1 MPRWLLLLM
10 RKVNKLMKFMDIN
23 TLMKR
28 FSFVAFTACICSLS
42 IGSSFAQSVEQLQQ
56 LRERAQ
62 QTQNGPS
69 AQSVSPLSI
78 SAQRTLPGATSASNA
93 MGQFSTQ
100 PRNGV
105 TLPGEPTIDTVFPAQ
120 APMEN
125 PPFAANLFIGGFESE
140 RSSGLNDNYL
150 IAPGDKISIWL
161 WGAVNFSDVVTV
173 DNQGN
178 IFIPNIGP
186 VRIANTPA
194 GSVNQTVTAKIRQV
208 YTNDVNV
215 YVNLLTSTPVS
226 LYVSGPVLRP
236 GQYAGLA
243 SDSVLYYLKRAGGID
258 FQRGSFRQIDIVR
271 NGKVVASADLY
282 AFFRNGK
289 LPEISFKDGDTIL
302 VHPIGNTIVV
312 ETGARNSFTF
322 EFLNEELNGDV
333 VNYFARP
340 GEFASHASVSG
351 IRNNKQFARYLSVE
365 EFASLELSAGD
376 TVEYIADHEP
386 QIYRINVAG
395 AFAGASQIMV
405 DKGARLID
413 VLDHIE
419 ADTTLSDTQNIYI
432 LRESVAMKQKE
443 IIEEGLRRL
452 ERSMYTAPISS
463 TGEGAIRAQEA
474 QLVAD
479 FIARA
484 RQVEPQGRVVVSENG
499 EIANI
504 LLEPNDTIVIPE
516 VTDLVHVG
524 GEVLLPQSVVFNPD
538 ATTEDYVAWAGGFT
552 ERAEDDRILIVR
564 KNGNVTF
571 TSLNDSFL
579 SSNDNKLEPGDQ
591 IIVLPAIDTKL
602 LQAVKDITQIVFQIA
617 VATNAA
623 TN

>member
-1 MPRWLLLLM
+1 MNRMSKSIMKKIAITLTSTVVLSLLSTN
-10 RKVNKLMKFMDIN
+10 V
-23 TLMKR
+23 
-28 FSFVAFTACICSLS
+28 FSQTVD
-42 IGSSFAQSVEQLQQ
+42 QLQQ
-56 LRERAQ
+56 LRQRAQ
-62 QTQNGPS
+62 EAGVSGTASP
-69 AQSVSPLSI
+69 SVSPLSI
-78 SAQRTLPGATSASNA
+78 SSQRSLPRASNPTNS

-100 PRNGV
+100 PRDGMS
-105 TLPGEPTIDTVFPAQ
+105 LPGEPTYESVFPMQ
-120 APMEN
+120 EPMEN

-140 RSSGLNDNYL
+140 RSNGLNDNYL
-150 IAPGDKISIWL
+150 VAPGDKISIWI
-161 WGAVNFSDVVTV
+161 WGAINYSDVVTV

-178 IFIPNIGP
+178 IFLPNIGP
-186 VRIANTPA
+186 VRVANTPA

-226 LYVSGPVLRP
+226 IFVSGPVLRP

-258 FQRGSFRQIDIVR
+258 FSRGSFRQIDIVR

-282 AFFRNGK
+282 AFFRDGT
-289 LPEISFKDGDTIL
+289 LPALSFRDGDTIL

-312 ETGARNSFTF
+312 KTGARNSFTF
-322 EFLNEELNGDV
+322 EFLNTELNGEV
-333 VNYFARP
+333 VNYFSRP
-340 GEFASHASVSG
+340 GEFASHASIAGV
-351 IRNNKQFARYLSVE
+351 RDNKQFARYLSID
-365 EFASLELSAGD
+365 EFAALPLAAGD

-395 AFAGASQIMV
+395 AFSGASQVMV
-405 DKGARLID
+405 DKGTRLID

-419 ADTTLSDTQNIYI
+419 ADTVLSDTQNIYL
-432 LRESVAMKQKE
+432 LRESVAEKQKE
-443 IIEEGLRRL
+443 IIEEGLQRL

-484 RQVEPQGRVVVSENG
+484 REVEPQGRVVVSENG
-499 EIANI
+499 DIANI

-516 VTDLVHVG
+516 VTDLIHVG

-538 ATTEDYVAWAGGFT
+538 ATAEDYVAWAGGFT
-552 ERAEDDRILIVR
+552 ERAESDRILIVR

-571 TSLNDSFL
+571 TSIDDSFL
-579 SSNDNKLEPGDQ
+579 SNNTSTLAPGDQ

-602 LQAVKDITQIVFQIA
+602 LQAVKDMTQIIYQIA
-617 VATNAA
+617 IAANVATN
-623 TN
+623 

>member
-1 MPRWLLLLM
+1 MKMLLKTLLLTVATASLA
-10 RKVNKLMKFMDIN
+10 V
-23 TLMKR
+23 TLDVK
-28 FSFVAFTACICSLS
+28 
-42 IGSSFAQSVEQLQQ
+42 AQSLEQLQE
-56 LRERAQ
+56 LRQRAQ
-62 QTQNGPS
+62 QNDSTSTVNP
-69 AQSVSPLSI
+69 SVSPLDI
-78 SAQRTLPGATSASNA
+78 SSQRTLPGASSVTNT

-100 PRNGV
+100 PRNGQN
-105 TLPGEPTIDTVFPAQ
+105 LPGEPTIESVFPAQ
-120 APMEN
+120 SPMDN

-140 RSSGLNDNYL
+140 RSTGLNDNYL
-150 IAPGDKISIWL
+150 VAPGDKISIWI
-161 WGAVNFSDVVTV
+161 WGAVNFSNVVTV

-186 VRIANTPA
+186 IHIANTPA
-194 GSVNQTVTAKIRQV
+194 GSVNQTVAAKIRQV

-226 LYVSGPVLRP
+226 VYVSGPVLRP

-243 SDSVLYYLKRAGGID
+243 SDSVLYYLKRAGGVD
-258 FQRGSFRQIDIVR
+258 FQRGSFRQIDVIR
-271 NGKVVASADLY
+271 NNKVVASADLY

-289 LPEISFKDGDTIL
+289 LPNLSFKDGDTIL

-322 EFLNEELNGDV
+322 EFLNEELNGGV

-340 GEFASHASVSG
+340 GEFASHASVAG
-351 IRNNKQFARYLSVE
+351 VRNNKQFARYLSIDD
-365 EFASLELSAGD
+365 FALLPLKAGD
-376 TVEYIADHEP
+376 TVEYVADHEP

-395 AFAGASQIMV
+395 AFAGASQVMV

-419 ADTTLSDTQNIYI
+419 IDSKLSDTQNIYL
-432 LRESVAMKQKE
+432 LRESVALKQKE
-443 IIEEGLRRL
+443 IIEEGLQRL

-484 RQVEPQGRVVVSENG
+484 REVEPQGRVVVSQNG

-516 VTDLVHVG
+516 VTDLIHVG
-524 GEVLLPQSVVFNPD
+524 GEVLLPQSIVFNPE

-552 ERAEDDRILIVR
+552 ERAEDERILIMH
-564 KNGNVTF
+564 KNGNVSF
-571 TSLNDSFL
+571 VSVDSSFL
-579 SSNDNKLEPGDQ
+579 YSEQVSLVPGDQ
-591 IIVLPAIDTKL
+591 IIVLPAIDMKIM
-602 LQAVKDITQIVFQIA
+602 QAVKDVTQIIFQIA
-617 VATNAA
+617 VAANAIDR
-623 TN
+623 

>member
-1 MPRWLLLLM
+1 MKMLLKTLLLTVAAASLA
-10 RKVNKLMKFMDIN
+10 V
-23 TLMKR
+23 TLDVK
-28 FSFVAFTACICSLS
+28 
-42 IGSSFAQSVEQLQQ
+42 AQSFEQLQE
-56 LRERAQ
+56 LRQRAQ
-62 QTQNGPS
+62 QSDSTSTVNP
-69 AQSVSPLSI
+69 SVSPLDI
-78 SAQRTLPGATSASNA
+78 SSQRTLPGASSATNS

-100 PRNGV
+100 PRNGQN
-105 TLPGEPTIDTVFPAQ
+105 LPGEPTIESVFPAQ
-120 APMEN
+120 SPMDN

-140 RSSGLNDNYL
+140 RSTGLNDNYL
-150 IAPGDKISIWL
+150 VAPGDKISIWI
-161 WGAVNFSDVVTV
+161 WGAVNFSNVVTV

-186 VRIANTPA
+186 IRIANTPA

-226 LYVSGPVLRP
+226 VYVSGPVLRP

-243 SDSVLYYLKRAGGID
+243 SDSVLYYLKRAGGVD
-258 FQRGSFRQIDIVR
+258 FQRGSFRQIDVIR
-271 NGKVVASADLY
+271 NNKVVASADLY

-289 LPEISFKDGDTIL
+289 LPNLSFKDGDTIL

-322 EFLNEELNGDV
+322 EFLNEELNGGV

-340 GEFASHASVSG
+340 GEFASHASVAG
-351 IRNNKQFARYLSVE
+351 VRNNKQFARYLSIDD
-365 EFASLELSAGD
+365 FALLPLKAGD
-376 TVEYIADHEP
+376 TVEYVADHEP

-395 AFAGASQIMV
+395 AFAGASQVMV

-419 ADTTLSDTQNIYI
+419 IDSKLSDTQNIYL
-432 LRESVAMKQKE
+432 LRESVALKQKE
-443 IIEEGLRRL
+443 IIEEGLQRL

-484 RQVEPQGRVVVSENG
+484 REVEPQGRVVVSQNG

-516 VTDLVHVG
+516 VTDLIHVG
-524 GEVLLPQSVVFNPD
+524 GEVLLPQSIVFNPD

-552 ERAEDDRILIVR
+552 ERAEDERILIMH
-564 KNGNVTF
+564 KNGNVSF
-571 TSLNDSFL
+571 VSVDSSFL
-579 SSNDNKLEPGDQ
+579 YSEQVSLVPGDQ
-591 IIVLPAIDTKL
+591 IIVLPAIDMKIM
-602 LQAVKDITQIVFQIA
+602 QAVKDVTQIIFQIA
-617 VATNAA
+617 VAANAIDR
-623 TN
+623 

>member
-1 MPRWLLLLM
+1 MQSTSIKKTLKRLTLAACATSLLFAY
-10 RKVNKLMKFMDIN
+10 VG
-23 TLMKR
+23 
-28 FSFVAFTACICSLS
+28 TAS
-42 IGSSFAQSVEQLQQ
+42 AQSVEQLQQ

-62 QTQNGPS
+62 QSQSSGIAN
-69 AQSVSPLSI
+69 QSVSPLSI
-78 SAQRTLPGATSASNA
+78 STQRTLPGASSSANT

-105 TLPGEPTIDTVFPAQ
+105 NLPGEPTIDTVFPAQ

-125 PPFAANLFIGGFESE
+125 PPFAANLFIGGFIGGFESE

-150 IAPGDKISIWL
+150 VAPGDKISIWL

-173 DNQGN
+173 DNQG
-178 IFIPNIGP
+178 
-186 VRIANTPA
+186 

-226 LYVSGPVLRP
+226 IFVSGPVLRP

-258 FQRGSFRQIDIVR
+258 FRRGSFRQIDVVR
-271 NGKVVASADLY
+271 NGEVVATADLY

-289 LPEISFKDGDTIL
+289 LPQMSFKDGDTIL

-322 EFLNEELNGDV
+322 EFLNEELNGGV

-351 IRNNKQFARYLSVE
+351 IRNNKQFARYLSLD
-365 EFASLELSAGD
+365 EFASLELNAGD
-376 TVEYIADHEP
+376 TVEYLADHEP

-405 DKGARLID
+405 DKGTRLID

-419 ADTTLSDTQNIYI
+419 ADTALSDTQNIYL
-432 LRESVAMKQKE
+432 LRESVAIKQKE
-443 IIEEGLRRL
+443 IIEEGLQRL

-484 RQVEPQGRVVVSENG
+484 RQIEPQGRVVVSENG

-524 GEVLLPQSVVFNPD
+524 GEVLLPQSVVFNPE

-552 ERAEDDRILIVR
+552 ERAEDERILIVR

-571 TSLNDSFL
+571 TSVNSSLLASNDS
-579 SSNDNKLEPGDQ
+579 KLEPGDQ

-602 LQAVKDITQIVFQIA
+602 LQAVKDITQIVYQIA
-617 VATNAA
+617 IAANVATN
-623 TN
+623 

>member
-1 MPRWLLLLM
+1 
-10 RKVNKLMKFMDIN
+10 MK
-23 TLMKR
+23 K
-28 FSFVAFTACICSLS
+28 LS
-42 IGSSFAQSVEQLQQ
+42 ITTLSFIVLGLLSSTVLGQTVDQLQQ
-56 LRERAQ
+56 LRQRAQ
-62 QTQNGPS
+62 EAGVNGTAS
-69 AQSVSPLSI
+69 QSVSPLSI
-78 SAQRTLPGATSASNA
+78 SSQRSLPSSSTQTNQ

-100 PRNGV
+100 PREGIS
-105 TLPGEPTIDTVFPAQ
+105 LPGEPTFENVFPAQ
-120 APMEN
+120 EAMEN

-140 RSSGLNDNYL
+140 RSNGLNDNYL
-150 IAPGDKISIWL
+150 VAPGDKISIWI
-161 WGAVNFSDVVTV
+161 WGAINYSDVVTV

-178 IFIPNIGP
+178 IFLPNIGP
-186 VRIANTPA
+186 VRVANTPA

-226 LYVSGPVLRP
+226 IFVSGPVLRP

-258 FQRGSFRQIDIVR
+258 FSRGSFRQVDIIR

-282 AFFRNGK
+282 SFFRDGT
-289 LPEISFKDGDTIL
+289 LPALSFKDGDTIL

-312 ETGARNSFTF
+312 KTGARNSFTF
-322 EFLNEELNGDV
+322 EFLDKELNGEV
-333 VNYFARP
+333 VNYFSRP
-340 GEFASHASVSG
+340 GEFASHASIAGV
-351 IRNNKQFARYLSVE
+351 RNNKQFARYLSID
-365 EFASLELSAGD
+365 EFASLPLAAGD

-395 AFAGASQIMV
+395 AFSGASQVMV
-405 DKGARLID
+405 DKGTRLLD

-419 ADTTLSDTQNIYI
+419 ADTVLSDTQNIYL
-432 LRESVAMKQKE
+432 LRESVAEKQKE
-443 IIEEGLRRL
+443 IIEEGLQRL

-484 RQVEPQGRVVVSENG
+484 RKVEPKGRVVVSENG
-499 EIANI
+499 DIANI

-516 VTDLVHVG
+516 VTDLIHVG

-538 ATTEDYVAWAGGFT
+538 ATAEDYVAWAGGFT
-552 ERAEDDRILIVR
+552 ERAESDRILIVR

-571 TSLNDSFL
+571 TSINDSFF
-579 SSNDNKLEPGDQ
+579 SNHTSTLAPGDQ

-602 LQAVKDITQIVFQIA
+602 LQAVKDMTQIIFQIA
-617 VATNAA
+617 VAANVA

>member
-1 MPRWLLLLM
+1 MD
-10 RKVNKLMKFMDIN
+10 MKD
-23 TLMKR
+23 TLKAL
-28 FSFVAFTACICSLS
+28 SKIACTAV
-42 IGSSFAQSVEQLQQ
+42 IGSMMLQPVFAQSMEQLQQ

-62 QTQNGPS
+62 QSQSGIS
-69 AQSVSPLSI
+69 AQSVSPLSV
-78 SAQRTLPGATSASNA
+78 STQRTSPGASSSANT

-105 TLPGEPTIDTVFPAQ
+105 NRPGEPTIDTVFPAQ

-150 IAPGDKISIWL
+150 VAPGDKINIWL

-186 VRIANTPA
+186 IRIANTPA
-194 GSVNQTVTAKIRQV
+194 GTVNQTVTAKIRQV

-226 LYVSGPVLRP
+226 IFVSGPVLRP

-258 FQRGSFRQIDIVR
+258 FQRGSFRQIDVVR
-271 NGKVVASADLY
+271 NGKTVATADLY
-282 AFFRNGK
+282 AFFRSGK
-289 LPEISFKDGDTIL
+289 LPAVSFKDGDTIL

-322 EFLNEELNGDV
+322 EFLNEELNGGV

-351 IRNNKQFARYLSVE
+351 VRNNKQFARYLDLKA
-365 EFASLELSAGD
+365 FASLELSAGD

-405 DKGARLID
+405 DKGARLLD

-419 ADTTLSDTQNIYI
+419 ADTTLSDTQNIYL
-432 LRESVAMKQKE
+432 LRESVAIKQKQ
-443 IIEEGLRRL
+443 IIEEGLQRL

-499 EIANI
+499 DIANI

-516 VTDLVHVG
+516 VTDLIHVG

-552 ERAEDDRILIVR
+552 ERAEDERILIVR

-571 TSLNDSFL
+571 SSVNDSFL
-579 SSNDNKLEPGDQ
+579 SSDESKLEPGDQ
-591 IIVLPAIDTKL
+591 IIVLPAIDTKV
-602 LQAVKDITQIVFQIA
+602 LQAVKDITQIVYQIA
-617 VATNAA
+617 IAANVATN
-623 TN
+623 

>member
-1 MPRWLLLLM
+1 
-10 RKVNKLMKFMDIN
+10 MKFMDIG
-23 TLMKR
+23 TIIKSVL
-28 FSFVAFTACICSLS
+28 FVTYTALICSLS
-42 IGSSFAQSVEQLQQ
+42 IGNSFAQSVEQLQQ

-62 QTQNGPS
+62 QSQNS
-69 AQSVSPLSI
+69 TTTQSVSPLSI
-78 SAQRTLPGATSASNA
+78 STQRTLPGATSSASA

-105 TLPGEPTIDTVFPAQ
+105 NLPGEPTIDTVFPAQ

-271 NGKVVASADLY
+271 DGKVVASADLY

-351 IRNNKQFARYLSVE
+351 IRSNKQFARYLSVE
-365 EFASLELSAGD
+365 EFASLEVRAGD

-395 AFAGASQIMV
+395 AFAGASQVMV

-419 ADTTLSDTQNIYI
+419 ADTTLSDTQNIYL
-432 LRESVAMKQKE
+432 LRESVAIKQKE

-452 ERSMYTAPISS
+452 ERSMFTAPISS

-552 ERAEDDRILIVR
+552 ERAEDERILIVR

-571 TSLNDSFL
+571 TSINDSFL
-579 SSNDNKLEPGDQ
+579 SSNNSKLEPGDQ
-591 IIVLPAIDTKL
+591 IIVLPTIDTKL
-602 LQAVKDITQIVFQIA
+602 LQAVKDITQIVYQIA
-617 VATNAA
+617 IAANVATN
-623 TN
+623 

>member
-1 MPRWLLLLM
+1 MKKIITPLLLS
-10 RKVNKLMKFMDIN
+10 FCA
-23 TLMKR
+23 
-28 FSFVAFTACICSLS
+28 FSMTTSLATN
-42 IGSSFAQSVEQLQQ
+42 AQSIEQLQE
-56 LRERAQ
+56 LRQRAQ
-62 QTQNGPS
+62 QNDTTSNAARPI
-69 AQSVSPLSI
+69 SPLDI
-78 SAQRTLPGATSASNA
+78 SSQRTLPGATGVESS

-100 PRNGV
+100 PRNGIN
-105 TLPGEPTIDTVFPAQ
+105 LPGEPTIDTVFPAQ

-140 RSSGLNDNYL
+140 RTSGLNDNYL
-150 IAPGDKISIWL
+150 VAPGDKIAIYL
-161 WGAVNFSDVVTV
+161 WGAVNFSSVVTV

-186 VRIANTPA
+186 ISVANTPA
-194 GSVNQTVTAKIRQV
+194 GSVNQTVTSRIKQV
-208 YTNDVNV
+208 YTNDVNI

-226 LYVSGPVLRP
+226 VFVSGPVLRP

-243 SDSVLYYLKRAGGID
+243 SDSVLYYLKRAGGVD
-258 FQRGSFRQIDIVR
+258 FQRGSFRQIDVVR
-271 NGKVVASADLY
+271 NGEVVATADLY

-289 LPEISFKDGDTIL
+289 LPELSFKDGDTIL

-322 EFLNEELNGDV
+322 EFLNDELNGSV

-340 GEFASHASVSG
+340 GEFASHASVAG
-351 IRNNKQFARYLSVE
+351 VRNNKQFARYLSIQD
-365 EFASLELSAGD
+365 FAALPLKAGD
-376 TVEYIADHEP
+376 TVEYVADHEP

-395 AFAGASQIMV
+395 AFSGASQVMV

-419 ADTTLSDTQNIYI
+419 VDTKLSDTQNIYL
-432 LRESVAMKQKE
+432 LRESVAIKQKE
-443 IIEEGLRRL
+443 IIEEGLQRL

-463 TGEGAIRAQEA
+463 TGEGTIRAQEA

-499 EIANI
+499 DVANI

-516 VTDLVHVG
+516 ITDLIHVG

-552 ERAEDDRILIVR
+552 ERAEDERILIMH
-564 KNGNVTF
+564 KNGNVSFASVSGT
-571 TSLNDSFL
+571 FL
-579 SSNDNKLEPGDQ
+579 SDEHTMLQPGDQ
-591 IIVLPAIDTKL
+591 IIVLPAIDTKIM
-602 LQAVKDITQIVFQIA
+602 QAVKDVSQIIFQIA
-617 VATNAA
+617 VAANAIDR
-623 TN
+623 

>member
-1 MPRWLLLLM
+1 
-10 RKVNKLMKFMDIN
+10 MDIN

>member
-1 MPRWLLLLM
+1 MNRMFKSIMKKIAITLTSTVVLSLLSTT
-10 RKVNKLMKFMDIN
+10 V
-23 TLMKR
+23 
-28 FSFVAFTACICSLS
+28 FSQTVD
-42 IGSSFAQSVEQLQQ
+42 QLQQ
-56 LRERAQ
+56 LRQRAQ
-62 QTQNGPS
+62 EARVSGTAS
-69 AQSVSPLSI
+69 QSVSPLSI
-78 SAQRTLPGATSASNA
+78 SSQRSLPRASNPANA

-100 PRNGV
+100 PRDGMS
-105 TLPGEPTIDTVFPAQ
+105 LPGEPTYESVFPMQ
-120 APMEN
+120 EPMEN

-140 RSSGLNDNYL
+140 RSNGLNDNYL
-150 IAPGDKISIWL
+150 VAPGDKISIWI
-161 WGAVNFSDVVTV
+161 WGAINYSDVVTV

-178 IFIPNIGP
+178 IFLPNIGP
-186 VRIANTPA
+186 VRVANTPA

-226 LYVSGPVLRP
+226 IFVSGPVLRP

-258 FQRGSFRQIDIVR
+258 FSRGSFRQIDVVR
-271 NGKVVASADLY
+271 DGKVVASADLY
-282 AFFRNGK
+282 AFFRDGT
-289 LPEISFKDGDTIL
+289 LPALSFKDGDTIL

-312 ETGARNSFTF
+312 KTGARNSFTF
-322 EFLNEELNGDV
+322 EFLNTELNGEV
-333 VNYFARP
+333 VNYFSRP
-340 GEFASHASVSG
+340 GEFASHASIAGV
-351 IRNNKQFARYLSVE
+351 RDNKQFARYLSID
-365 EFASLELSAGD
+365 EFASLPLAAGD

-395 AFAGASQIMV
+395 AFSGASQVMV
-405 DKGARLID
+405 DKGTRLID

-419 ADTTLSDTQNIYI
+419 ADTVLSDTQNIYL
-432 LRESVAMKQKE
+432 LRESVAEKQKE
-443 IIEEGLRRL
+443 IIEEGLQRL

-484 RQVEPQGRVVVSENG
+484 REVEPQGRVVVSENG
-499 EIANI
+499 DIANI

-516 VTDLVHVG
+516 VTDLIHVG

-538 ATTEDYVAWAGGFT
+538 ATAEDYVAWAGGFT
-552 ERAEDDRILIVR
+552 ERAESDRILIVR

-571 TSLNDSFL
+571 TSIDDSFL
-579 SSNDNKLEPGDQ
+579 SNNTSTLAPGDH

-602 LQAVKDITQIVFQIA
+602 LQAVKDMTQIIYQIA
-617 VATNAA
+617 IAANVATN
-623 TN
+623 

>member
-1 MPRWLLLLM
+1 MMAHNVIKLKQSLAVALPLLITFL
-10 RKVNKLMKFMDIN
+10 V
-23 TLMKR
+23 
-28 FSFVAFTACICSLS
+28 FSNNAHS
-42 IGSSFAQSVEQLQQ
+42 QSAEQIEQLRQ
-56 LRERAQ
+56 RAQ
-62 QTQNGPS
+62 QTNSSS
-69 AQSVSPLSI
+69 AGTSAVSPLNI
-78 SAQRTLPGATSASNA
+78 SSQRTLPGATQSGSAV
-93 MGQFSTQ
+93 GQFSTQ

-105 TLPGEPTIDTVFPAQ
+105 SLPGEPTIDTVFPLQTA
-120 APMEN
+120 MEN

-140 RSSGLNDNYL
+140 RTSGMNDNYL
-150 IAPGDKISIWL
+150 VAPGDKISIWL

-186 VRIANTPA
+186 IRIANTPA
-194 GSVNQTVTAKIRQV
+194 GSVNQTVTGKIRQV

-215 YVNLLTSTPVS
+215 YVNLLTTTPVS
-226 LYVSGPVLRP
+226 VYVSGPVLRP

-243 SDSVLYYLKRAGGID
+243 SDSVLYFLKRAGGVD
-258 FQRGSFRQIDIVR
+258 FQRGSFRQIDVLR
-271 NGKVVASADLY
+271 DNKVVASADLY
-282 AFFRNGK
+282 AFFRSGK
-289 LPEISFKDGDTIL
+289 LPSLSFKDGDTIL
-302 VHPIGNTIVV
+302 VHPIGNTITV

-322 EFLNEELNGDV
+322 EFLNEELNGEA

-340 GEFASHASVSG
+340 GEFASHASVAG
-351 IRNNKQFARYLSVE
+351 VRGDKQYARYLSIE
-365 EFASLELSAGD
+365 EFSTLTLRAGD
-376 TVEYIADHEP
+376 TVEYVADNEP

-395 AFAGASQIMV
+395 AFSGASQVMI
-405 DKGARLID
+405 DKGTRLLD

-419 ADTTLSDTQNIYI
+419 ADTSLSDTQNIFL
-432 LRESVAMKQKE
+432 LRESVAIKQKE
-443 IIEEGLRRL
+443 IIEEGLQRL

-499 EIANI
+499 DIANI

-524 GEVLLPQSVVFNPD
+524 GEVLLPQSIVFNPE
-538 ATTEDYVAWAGGFT
+538 ATTEDYLAWAGGFT
-552 ERAEDDRILIVR
+552 ERAEDERILIVR

-571 TSLNDSFL
+571 SNLNGNLL
-579 SSNDNKLEPGDQ
+579 SGAESQLEPGDQ

-602 LQAVKDITQIVFQIA
+602 LQAVKDITQIVFQVA
-617 VATNAA
+617 VAANVATN
-623 TN
+623 

>member
-1 MPRWLLLLM
+1 M
-10 RKVNKLMKFMDIN
+10 KLIDIKKSLQ
-23 TLMKR
+23 TLTLAVCTTSI
-28 FSFVAFTACICSLS
+28 FSIVATTAS
-42 IGSSFAQSVEQLQQ
+42 AQSVEQLQQ

-62 QTQNGPS
+62 QSQSSGL
-69 AQSVSPLSI
+69 AGQSVSPLSI
-78 SAQRTLPGATSASNA
+78 STQRTLPGASNSANT

-105 TLPGEPTIDTVFPAQ
+105 NLPGEPTIDTVFPAQ

-150 IAPGDKISIWL
+150 VAPGDKISIWL

-186 VRIANTPA
+186 IRVANTPA

-226 LYVSGPVLRP
+226 IFVSGPVLRP

-258 FQRGSFRQIDIVR
+258 FRRGSFRQIDVVR
-271 NGKVVASADLY
+271 NGEVVATADLY
-282 AFFRNGK
+282 VFFRNGK
-289 LPEISFKDGDTIL
+289 LPQMSFKDGDTIL

-322 EFLNEELNGDV
+322 EFLNEELNGGV

-351 IRNNKQFARYLSVE
+351 IRNNKQFARYLSLD

-376 TVEYIADHEP
+376 TVEYLADHEP

-405 DKGARLID
+405 DKGTRLID

-419 ADTTLSDTQNIYI
+419 SDTALSDTQNIYL
-432 LRESVAMKQKE
+432 LRESVAVKQKE
-443 IIEEGLRRL
+443 IIEEGLQRL

-484 RQVEPQGRVVVSENG
+484 RQIEPQGRVVVSENG
-499 EIANI
+499 DIANI

-524 GEVLLPQSVVFNPD
+524 GEVLLPQSVVFNPE

-552 ERAEDDRILIVR
+552 ERAEDERILIVR

-571 TSLNDSFL
+571 TSINSSFLASNDS
-579 SSNDNKLEPGDQ
+579 KLEPGDQ

-602 LQAVKDITQIVFQIA
+602 LQAVKDITQIVYQIA
-617 VATNAA
+617 IAANVATN
-623 TN
+623 

>member
-1 MPRWLLLLM
+1 MSKSIMKKIAITLTSTVVLSLLSTS
-10 RKVNKLMKFMDIN
+10 V
-23 TLMKR
+23 
-28 FSFVAFTACICSLS
+28 FSQTVD
-42 IGSSFAQSVEQLQQ
+42 QLQQ
-56 LRERAQ
+56 LRQRAQ
-62 QTQNGPS
+62 EAGVSGTAS
-69 AQSVSPLSI
+69 QSVSPLSI
-78 SAQRTLPGATSASNA
+78 SSQRSLPRASNSA
-93 MGQFSTQ
+93 NSMGQFSTQ
-100 PRNGV
+100 PRDGMS
-105 TLPGEPTIDTVFPAQ
+105 LPGEPTYESVFPMQ
-120 APMEN
+120 EPMEN

-140 RSSGLNDNYL
+140 RSNGLNDNYL
-150 IAPGDKISIWL
+150 VAPGDKISIWI
-161 WGAVNFSDVVTV
+161 WGAINYSDVVTV

-178 IFIPNIGP
+178 VFLPNIGP
-186 VRIANTPA
+186 VRVANTPA

-226 LYVSGPVLRP
+226 IFVSGPVLRP

-258 FQRGSFRQIDIVR
+258 FSRGSFRQIDIVR

-282 AFFRNGK
+282 AFFRDGT
-289 LPEISFKDGDTIL
+289 LPALSFKDGDTIL

-312 ETGARNSFTF
+312 KTGARNSFTF
-322 EFLNEELNGDV
+322 EFLNTELNGEV
-333 VNYFARP
+333 VNYFSRP
-340 GEFASHASVSG
+340 GEFASHASIAGV
-351 IRNNKQFARYLSVE
+351 RDNKQFARYLSID
-365 EFASLELSAGD
+365 EFATLPLAAGD

-395 AFAGASQIMV
+395 AFSGASQVMV
-405 DKGARLID
+405 DKGTRLID

-419 ADTTLSDTQNIYI
+419 ADSVLSDTQNIYL
-432 LRESVAMKQKE
+432 LRESVAEKQKE
-443 IIEEGLRRL
+443 IIEEGLQRL

-484 RQVEPQGRVVVSENG
+484 RKVEPQGRVVVSENG
-499 EIANI
+499 DIANI

-516 VTDLVHVG
+516 VTDLIHVG

-538 ATTEDYVAWAGGFT
+538 ATAEDYVAWAGGFT
-552 ERAEDDRILIVR
+552 ERAESDRILIVR

-571 TSLNDSFL
+571 TSVDDSFL
-579 SSNDNKLEPGDQ
+579 SNNISTLAPGDQ

-602 LQAVKDITQIVFQIA
+602 LQAVKDMTQIIYQIA
-617 VATNAA
+617 VAANVA

>member
-1 MPRWLLLLM
+1 M
-10 RKVNKLMKFMDIN
+10 RKDIRFFTRLMNAVFLVF
-23 TLMKR
+23 TLAIT
-28 FSFVAFTACICSLS
+28 SFGVT
-42 IGSSFAQSVEQLQQ
+42 AQSIEQLQQ
-56 LRERAQ
+56 LRQRAQ
-62 QTQNGPS
+62 QSDSTMGTNPT
-69 AQSVSPLSI
+69 VSPLDI
-78 SAQRTLPGATSASNA
+78 SSQRTLPGAANSVNT
-93 MGQFSTQ
+93 MGQFATQ
-100 PRNGV
+100 PRAG
-105 TLPGEPTIDTVFPAQ
+105 TPLPGEPTIESVFPAQ
-120 APMEN
+120 EPMEN

-140 RSSGLNDNYL
+140 RVTGLNENYL
-150 IAPGDKISIWL
+150 VAPGDKISIWL
-161 WGAVNFSDVVTV
+161 WGAVNFSNVVTV

-186 VRIANTPA
+186 IRVANTPA

-208 YTNDVNV
+208 YTNDVNI

-226 LYVSGPVLRP
+226 VFVSGPVLRP

-258 FQRGSFRQIDIVR
+258 FQRGSFRQIDVVR
-271 NGKVVASADLY
+271 NGHVVATADLY
-282 AFFRNGK
+282 AFFRSGT
-289 LPEISFKDGDTIL
+289 LPEIAFKDGDTIL

-322 EFLNEELNGDV
+322 EFLNEELNGSV

-340 GEFASHASVSG
+340 GEFASHASVAG
-351 IRNNKQFARYLSVE
+351 IRNNKQFARYLSIE
-365 EFASLELSAGD
+365 DFGELPLRAGD

-405 DKGARLID
+405 DKGTRLID

-419 ADTTLSDTQNIYI
+419 ADETLSDTQNIYL
-432 LRESVAMKQKE
+432 LRESVAQKQKE
-443 IIEEGLRRL
+443 IIEEGLQRL

-463 TGEGAIRAQEA
+463 TGEGAIRTQEA

-484 RQVEPQGRVVVSENG
+484 RQVEPQGRVVVSERG

-538 ATTEDYVAWAGGFT
+538 ATAEDYIAWAGGFT
-552 ERAEDDRILIVR
+552 ERAEDDRILVLR

-571 TSLNDSFL
+571 TSVDSGL
-579 SSNDNKLEPGDQ
+579 LASNNSKLEPGDQ
-591 IIVLPAIDTKL
+591 IIVLPAIDTKV
-602 LQAVKDITQIVFQIA
+602 LQAVKDITQIVYQIA
-617 VATNAA
+617 VAANVA

>member
-1 MPRWLLLLM
+1 MLHR
-10 RKVNKLMKFMDIN
+10 FN
-23 TLMKR
+23 TSLYITFLAVAVL
-28 FSFVAFTACICSLS
+28 FSALAK
-42 IGSSFAQSVEQLQQ
+42 AQSIEQLQQ
-56 LRERAQ
+56 LRNS
-62 QTQNGPS
+62 TQ
-69 AQSVSPLSI
+69 AQSITTQTSNVSPLNVQN
-78 SAQRTLPGATSASNA
+78 QRSLPGAMSTQDT
-93 MGQFSTQ
+93 MGQYSTQ

-105 TLPGEPTIDTVFPAQ
+105 VLPGEPTIDTVFPAHS
-120 APMEN
+120 PMDN

-161 WGAVNFSDVVTV
+161 WGAVNYSDVTTV

-186 VRIANTPA
+186 IRVANTPA
-194 GSVNQTVTAKIRQV
+194 GTVNQTVSNKIRQV

-226 LYVSGPVLRP
+226 IYVSGPVLRP

-271 NGKVVASADLY
+271 NGNVIASADLY
-282 AFFRNGK
+282 AFFRNGE

-302 VHPIGNTIVV
+302 VGPIGNTIVV

-322 EFLNEELNGDV
+322 EFSNEELTGKV

-340 GEFASHASVSG
+340 GETASHASVSG
-351 IRNNKQFARYLSVE
+351 VRNNKQFARYLSIE
-365 EFASLELSAGD
+365 EFAHLPLKAGD
-376 TVEYIADHEP
+376 TVEYVADNEA

-395 AFAGASQIMV
+395 AFSGASQLMV
-405 DKGARLID
+405 DKGTRLLD

-419 ADTTLSDTQNIYI
+419 ADSTLSDLKNIYL
-432 LRESVAMKQKE
+432 LRESVAAKQKE
-443 IIEEGLRRL
+443 IIEQGLQRL

-484 RQVEPQGRVVVSENG
+484 RQVEPLGRVVVSENND
-499 EIANI
+499 IANI

-516 VTDLVHVG
+516 ITDLVHVG
-524 GEVLLPQSVVFNPD
+524 GEVLLPQSLVFNPD
-538 ATTEDYVAWAGGFT
+538 ATTEDYIAWAGGFT
-552 ERAEDDRILIVR
+552 ERAEDDRILIIR
-564 KNGNVTF
+564 KNGNVAF
-571 TSLNDSFL
+571 ASLDDGILAANGEKAQL
-579 SSNDNKLEPGDQ
+579 MPGDQ
-591 IIVLPAIDTKL
+591 IIVLPAIDTKW
-602 LQAVKDITQIVFQIA
+602 LQAVKDITQIIYQIA
-617 VATNAA
+617 IAA
-623 TN
+623 NVVTE

>member
-1 MPRWLLLLM
+1 MKKIITPLLLA
-10 RKVNKLMKFMDIN
+10 FCAFSI
-23 TLMKR
+23 TT
-28 FSFVAFTACICSLS
+28 SFVTN
-42 IGSSFAQSVEQLQQ
+42 AQSLEQLQE
-56 LRERAQ
+56 LRQRAQ
-62 QTQNGPS
+62 QNDTTSNAARPI
-69 AQSVSPLSI
+69 SPLDI
-78 SAQRTLPGATSASNA
+78 SSQRTLPGATGVEST

-100 PRNGV
+100 PRNGMS
-105 TLPGEPTIDTVFPAQ
+105 LPGEPTIDTVFPAQ

-140 RSSGLNDNYL
+140 RTSGLNDNYL
-150 IAPGDKISIWL
+150 VAPGDKIAIYL
-161 WGAVNFSDVVTV
+161 WGAVNFSNVVTV

-186 VRIANTPA
+186 ISVANTPA
-194 GSVNQTVTAKIRQV
+194 GSVNQTVTSKIKQV
-208 YTNDVNV
+208 YTNDVNI

-226 LYVSGPVLRP
+226 VFVSGPVLRP

-243 SDSVLYYLKRAGGID
+243 SDSVLYYLKRAGGVD
-258 FQRGSFRQIDIVR
+258 FQRGSFRQIDVVR
-271 NGKVVASADLY
+271 NGEVVATADLY

-289 LPEISFKDGDTIL
+289 LPELSFKDGDTIL

-322 EFLNEELNGDV
+322 EFLNEELNGSV

-340 GEFASHASVSG
+340 GEFASHASVAG
-351 IRNNKQFARYLSVE
+351 VRNNKQFARYLSIQDFE
-365 EFASLELSAGD
+365 SLPLKAGD
-376 TVEYIADHEP
+376 TVEYVADHEP

-395 AFAGASQIMV
+395 AFSGASQVMV

-419 ADTTLSDTQNIYI
+419 IDTKLSDTQNIYL
-432 LRESVAMKQKE
+432 LRESVAIKQKE
-443 IIEEGLRRL
+443 IIEEGLQRL

-463 TGEGAIRAQEA
+463 TGEGTIRAQEA

-499 EIANI
+499 DVANI

-516 VTDLVHVG
+516 ITDLIHVG

-552 ERAEDDRILIVR
+552 ERAEDERILIMH
-564 KNGNVTF
+564 KNGNVSFASVSGT
-571 TSLNDSFL
+571 FL
-579 SSNDNKLEPGDQ
+579 SDEHTMLQPGDQ
-591 IIVLPAIDTKL
+591 IIVLPAIDTKIM
-602 LQAVKDITQIVFQIA
+602 QAVKDVSQIIFQIA
-617 VATNAA
+617 VAANAIDR
-623 TN
+623 

>member
-1 MPRWLLLLM
+1 
-10 RKVNKLMKFMDIN
+10 MDIN

-413 VLDHIE
+413 VLAHIE